1 VKDSDDGRIFG
12 DGLAVGPDLRG
23 AAEVA
28 TAQALSGFGGRTP
41 DLLVVFVA
49 TGREGDPDEAA
60 AAAAHAME
68 IAGAR
73 AAVGTTAH
81 GVIAGGRGV
90 EQEPSVSVF
99 AAALPGVPL
108 DTFRLGARR
117 GPDGITVTGTP
128 PAAAAAGA
136 EAAILLVDPY
146 SFPVAGYLERSDE
159 LLPGLPLM
167 GGLAS
172 VGATPGG
179 NRLLLDGE
187 VLDGG
192 AAGVLIGRGAGV
204 RTVVSQGC
212 RPIGPPMIVTAAKA
226 SLLLELAGEQAY
238 AKLGAIVRALPAE
251 ERHQVAQSL
260 HLGVAID
267 EYADEHGR
275 GDFLIRGVMGIDPE
289 AGAVAVGDVVE
300 VGRTVQF
307 QVRDA
312 AGAGE
317 DLAHLLDDLPRM
329 RGALLFSCNGR
340 GTVMFPDSDHD
351 SRIVR
356 SELGDVPVAGFFAAG
371 EIGPV
376 GGRNHLHSFTASVL
390 AFE

>member
-1 VKDSDDGRIFG
+1 MDDGRIFG
-12 DGLAVGPDLRG
+12 DGLAIGPDLRG

-28 TAQALSGFGGRTP
+28 TGAALSGFGGRAP

-49 TGREGDPDEAA
+49 TGRSGDPDAAAEAA
-60 AAAAHAME
+60 LRAMD

-81 GVIAGGRGV
+81 GVIADGRGV

-108 DTFRLGARR
+108 ATFRLGARPR
-117 GPDGITVTGTP
+117 SGGIEVTGTP

-136 EAAILLVDPY
+136 EVAILLVDPF
-146 SFPVAGYLERSDE
+146 SFPVGGYLDRSGE
-159 LLPGLPLM
+159 LLPGLPLV

-172 VGATPGG
+172 VGAAPGA
-179 NRLLLDGE
+179 NRLVVDGE
-187 VLDGG
+187 VLPGG
-192 AAGVLIGRGAGV
+192 AAGVLVGRGAGV

-212 RPIGPPMIVTAAKA
+212 RPIGPPMIVTAARA
-226 SLLLELAGEQAY
+226 NLLLELAGEQAY
-238 AKLGAIVRALPAE
+238 PKLGAIVQALPPE
-251 ERHQVAQSL
+251 ERSQAAEAL
-260 HLGVAID
+260 HLGIAMD
-267 EYADEHGR
+267 EYAEEHGR
-275 GDFLIRGVMGIDPE
+275 GDFLIRGVIGIDPE

-312 AGAGE
+312 EGAGE
-317 DLAHLLDDLPRM
+317 DLAHLLDDLPRV

-340 GTVMFPDSDHD
+340 GTTMFPDSDHD

-356 SELGDVPVAGFFAAG
+356 ERLGDVPVAGFFAAG

-376 GGRNHLHSFTASVL
+376 GGRNHLHGFTASVL

>member
-1 VKDSDDGRIFG
+1 VDDDRIFG

-28 TAQALSGFGGRTP
+28 TAQALSGFDGRAP

-49 TGREGDPDEAA
+49 TGRGGDPDAA
-60 AAAAHAME
+60 ADAVVRAME

-81 GVIAGGRGV
+81 GVIADGRGV

-108 DTFRLGARR
+108 DTFRLGARQ
-117 GPDGITVTGTP
+117 GSGGVEVTGTP
-128 PAAAAAGA
+128 PAAAAAAA
-136 EAAILLVDPY
+136 EAAILLVDPF
-146 SFPVAGYLERSDE
+146 SFPVGGYLERSGE

-172 VGATPGG
+172 VGAAPGG
-179 NRLLLDGE
+179 NRLVLDGE

-192 AAGVLIGRGAGV
+192 GVGVLIGRGAGV

-226 SLLLELAGEQAY
+226 NLLLELAGEQAY
-238 AKLGAIVRALPAE
+238 AKLGAIVQALPPE
-251 ERHQVAQSL
+251 ERHQAAQSL

-289 AGAVAVGDVVE
+289 AGAVAIGDVVE

-317 DLAHLLDDLPRM
+317 DLAHLLGDLPQV

-351 SRIVR
+351 ARIVR
-356 SELGDVPVAGFFAAG
+356 TGLGDVPVAGFFAAG

-390 AFE
+390 VFE

>member
-1 VKDSDDGRIFG
+1 MDDGRIFG
-12 DGLAVGPDLRG
+12 DGLAVGPNLRG

-28 TAQALSGFGGRTP
+28 TAEALAGFEGRAP

-49 TGREGDPDEAA
+49 TGRAGDPDAA
-60 AAAAHAME
+60 AAAAVRAME

-73 AAVGTTAH
+73 AAIGTTAH
-81 GVIAGGRGV
+81 GVIADGRGV

-99 AAALPGVPL
+99 AAALPGVSL

-117 GPDGITVTGTP
+117 RSGGIEVTGTP
-128 PAAAAAGA
+128 PAAAAAAA
-136 EAAILLVDPY
+136 EAAILLVDPF
-146 SFPVAGYLERSDE
+146 SFPVGGYLERSAE

-172 VGATPGG
+172 VGAAPGG
-179 NRLLLDGE
+179 NRLVLDGE

-212 RPIGPPMIVTAAKA
+212 RPIGPPMIVTAAEA
-226 SLLLELAGEQAY
+226 NLLLELAGEQAY
-238 AKLGAIVRALPAE
+238 AKLGAIVQALPPE
-251 ERHQVAQSL
+251 ERHQAAQAL
-260 HLGVAID
+260 HLGVAMD

-300 VGRTVQF
+300 VGRTVRF

-317 DLAHLLDDLPRM
+317 DLAHLLDDLPQV

-340 GTVMFPDSDHD
+340 GAGMFPDADHD
-351 SRIVR
+351 PRIVR
-356 SELGDVPVAGFFAAG
+356 AELGEIPVAGFFAAG